1 MLWSWIHRLFNVLM
15 DKEKLFIGIIF
26 GVIAQILT
34 FFQLQG
40 QLKYEWFKNHYWI
53 VVLMGIPVSMLFM
66 YSVKNMVAAYGGEMW
81 PSRLIGFSIGAI
93 VFTYFSWYLFGEP
106 LTTKT
111 IICLVLSFSIL
122 AVQLF
127 MK

>member
-1 MLWSWIHRLFNVLM
+1 M